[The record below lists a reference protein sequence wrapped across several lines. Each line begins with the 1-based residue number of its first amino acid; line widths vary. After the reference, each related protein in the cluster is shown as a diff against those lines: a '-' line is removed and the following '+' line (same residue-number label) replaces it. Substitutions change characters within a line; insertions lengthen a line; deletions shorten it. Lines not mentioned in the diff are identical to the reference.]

1 MDSALSLPRL
11 LCRNSSEE
19 TDCQYVISDIF
30 YSCVSKPLRWLA
42 GEVKTPPMSVEAR
55 REMGFLLR
63 QLQEGENLSLPS
75 CRPMPTIGSG
85 CSELRVPRQEQ
96 DLAPILLPGFRRNCD
111 SGSWRKEDPEDP

>member
-1 MDSALSLPRL
+1 
-11 LCRNSSEE
+11 
-19 TDCQYVISDIF
+19 
-30 YSCVSKPLRWLA
+30 LA

-85 CSELRVPRQEQ
+85 CYELRVNDKNKTWRLFYFLDSDAIVILAVGEKKTQKTPKETIKLCQRRLKSYEQAQRQ
-96 DLAPILLPGFRRNCD
+96 GN
-111 SGSWRKEDPEDP
+111 KEKW